1 VGSRWIL
8 SLRKR
13 LTERS
18 FNMHILFLC
27 HYFPPEVN
35 APATRTYEHCRRWV
49 AAGHRVTVITSAPNC
64 PDGVVYEGYSNRWR
78 SSEQVDGIR
87 VIRVWTYVAP
97 NKGFFGRICNY
108 ISYMLTATMAAVG
121 TRDVEVVVATSP
133 QFFCGWAGALSSWLL
148 RRPFVLEIRDIW
160 PESIVAVGAM
170 KQSRIIRLLEWLER
184 RLYRSAK
191 QIVTV
196 GEGYRGELQQ
206 RGVPAE
212 RITVV
217 PNGVDLPQFSI
228 HENRVE
234 LKSKWN
240 SAGKFVCGY
249 VGTVGM
255 AHGLEVVLDAAEQ
268 LEKQLGADVV
278 FWIVGDGAD
287 RERLER
293 EAARRRLTSVRFTGR
308 VAKSEIPTLLANCD
322 ACLVHLRGTDLF
334 GTVIPSKI
342 FEAMAMNVPIIIGVR
357 GSACDIVLEAGAG
370 VAMTP
375 DDPKSLLRGIEAVR
389 ARREGFTG
397 GRRYV
402 EAHFNRDMLATE
414 MLELIAR
421 FSLSGNGS
429 AEARRVERLR
439 SATDERGNTRKAA

>member
-1 VGSRWIL
+1 
-8 SLRKR
+8 
-13 LTERS
+13 
-18 FNMHILFLC
+18 MHILFLC

-64 PDGVVYEGYSNRWR
+64 PDGVVYDGYTNRWK
-78 SSEQVDGIR
+78 STETVDGIR

-97 NKGFFGRICNY
+97 NKGFLGRICNY
-108 ISYMLTATMAAVG
+108 ISYMLTATIAAVG
-121 TRDVEVVVATSP
+121 TRDVDVVVATSP
-133 QFFCGWAGALSSWLL
+133 QFFCGWAGAFTSWLL
-148 RRPFVLEIRDIW
+148 RRPFILEIRDIW

-170 KQSRIIRLLEWLER
+170 KRSRMIRLLEWLER

-196 GEGYRGELQQ
+196 GEGYRGELRQ

-212 RITVV
+212 RITVI
-217 PNGVDLPQFSI
+217 PNGVDLPRFSVPK
-228 HENRVE
+228 NPVE

-268 LEKQLGADVV
+268 LETQQGADVV

-287 RERLER
+287 RERLQR
-293 EAARRRLTSVRFTGR
+293 EAARRKLTSVRFTGR
-308 VAKSEIPTLLANCD
+308 VTKSEIPTVLANCD

-357 GSACDIVLEAGAG
+357 GSAREIVLEAGAG

-375 DDPKSLLRGIEAVR
+375 DDPKSLLRGVEAVR
-389 ARREGFTG
+389 AQSEGFAG
-397 GRRYV
+397 GRQFV
-402 EAHFNRDMLATE
+402 AAHFNRDILATQ
-414 MLELIAR
+414 MLGLVTR
-421 FSLSGNGS
+421 FSLSGTRR
-429 AEARRVERLR
+429 AESQSVKPNS
-439 SATDERGNTRKAA
+439 SATDEHGSRRKAA